1 MSLLSQIEAC
11 LKATRLPP
19 SRFGRDAVSDP
30 RIVHDLRRGRQPG
43 QRMEARLR
51 AHVAS
56 LLDALQDQGESSGAA
71 GGRSGRAR
79 PRRTSLESGR

>member
-1 MSLLSQIEAC
+1 MSLLNQIEAC

-43 QRMEARLR
+43 RRMETRLR
-51 AHVAS
+51 AHM
-56 LLDALQDQGESSGAA
+56 DALLEAHRT
-71 GGRSGRAR
+71 GGRLPVAGERRPGR
-79 PRRTSLESGR
+79 PRASQPAGEQVR

>member
-1 MSLLSQIEAC
+1 MSLLSLIEAC

-43 QRMEARLR
+43 RRMETRLR
-51 AHVAS
+51 AHVAA
-56 LLDALQDQGESSGAA
+56 LLEAHRASK
-71 GGRSGRAR
+71 GGPEGTGLRSRRPAGRAD
-79 PRRTSLESGR
+79 SGSAQ

>member
-30 RIVHDLRRGRQPG
+30 RIVHDLRPGRQPG
-43 QRMEARLR
+43 KRMETRLR
-51 AHVAS
+51 AHVAA
-56 LLDALQDQGESSGAA
+56 LLEAH
-71 GGRSGRAR
+71 RAR
-79 PRRTSLESGR
+79 GGDSPEPVQHPGRPATPQPESVR

>member
-11 LKATRLPP
+11 LKVTRLPP

-43 QRMEARLR
+43 WRMESRLR
-51 AHVAS
+51 AHVAAV
-56 LLDALQDQGESSGAA
+56 LAAHRAA
-71 GGRSGRAR
+71 GGAAPAGRGPGRPAR
-79 PRRTSLESGR
+79 RRTAGESAR